1 MATGIP
7 SKELKKKEK
16 IPVSLSYE
24 GKENAE
30 DILNYSGQEFDT
42 KFSINGKGDNLLFF
56 GDNIDVLS
64 HLLHT
69 K

>member
-7 SKELKKKEK
+7 AKELKKKEK

-30 DILNYSGQEFDT
+30 DILNYSGKEFDV
-42 KFSINGKGDNLLFF
+42 FRR
-56 GDNIDVLS
+56 
-64 HLLHT
+64 
-69 K
+69 

>member
-7 SKELKKKEK
+7 AKELKKKEK

-30 DILNYSGQEFDT
+30 DILNYSGKEFDT
-42 KFSINGKGDNLLFF
+42 KHLYYLRKTEDYLLF
-56 GDNIDVLS
+56 
-64 HLLHT
+64 HL
-69 K
+69 